1 MLGTF
6 MVLSVGSAAE
16 PGWRLLTA
24 LQQNARSSLTE
35 LGRNVGLT
43 PAAVGE
49 RLRRMEEAG
58 VIEGYRAPLRIDRLG
73 FPLQAF
79 IQLRIGQLRH
89 QTLPRVIAAASDMTE
104 VLELHRITG
113 EDASC

>member
-58 VIEGYRAPLRIDRLG
+58 VIEGYRAVAHGPPWIPVAGVHSATHR
-73 FPLQAF
+73 PAAPSN
-79 IQLRIGQLRH
+79 
-89 QTLPRVIAAASDMTE
+89 TARVIAAASDMTE